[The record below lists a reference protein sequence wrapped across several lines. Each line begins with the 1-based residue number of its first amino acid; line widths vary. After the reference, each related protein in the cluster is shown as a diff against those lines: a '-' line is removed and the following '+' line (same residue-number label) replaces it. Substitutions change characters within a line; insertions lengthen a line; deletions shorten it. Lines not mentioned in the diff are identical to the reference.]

1 MKTLTFTGHRPKDL
15 GGYDENNPVAHN
27 VKAQLRALIVQAY
40 DRGYRKFIT
49 GMAPGVDQWAGE
61 ILVELKN
68 THKDIV
74 IVAAIPFA
82 SQATIWPEY
91 GQRRWYNLLEN
102 CDEIYIVDKKDDKAY
117 TVEEVRGLSLTQE
130 PEPKYAIV
138 QKLQARNV
146 WMVDRADSIL
156 AIWRGTNGGTGNCV
170 RYAQS
175 KGVKIVSYN
184 PDTNEV
190 EKL

>member
-15 GGYDENNPVAHN
+15 GGYNENNPVAHN
-27 VKAQLRALIVQAY
+27 VKAQLKSLIVQAY

-61 ILVELKN
+61 ILVELKK
-68 THKDIV
+68 THEDIT
-74 IVAAIPFA
+74 IVAAVPFA
-82 SQATIWPEY
+82 SQATIWPEH
-91 GQRRWYNLLEN
+91 GQKRWYSLLDN
-102 CDEIYIVDKKDDKAY
+102 CDEIYIVDKGDDKAY
-117 TVEEVRGLSLTQE
+117 TVEEVRSLSQTQE
-130 PEPKYAIV
+130 PEPKYMIV
-138 QKLQARNV
+138 RKLQERNV
-146 WMVDRADSIL
+146 WMVDRADSVL
-156 AIWRGTNGGTGNCV
+156 AIWRGTDGGTGNCV

-184 PDTNEV
+184 PDTNKV